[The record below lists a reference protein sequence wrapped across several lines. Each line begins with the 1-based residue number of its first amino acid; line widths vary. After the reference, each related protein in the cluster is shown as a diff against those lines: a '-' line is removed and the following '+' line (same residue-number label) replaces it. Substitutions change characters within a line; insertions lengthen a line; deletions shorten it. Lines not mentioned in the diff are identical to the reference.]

1 MPSPEGVGFGGL
13 ENPSEALL
21 GRAGSR

>member
-13 ENPSEALL
+13 ENPSEA
-21 GRAGSR
+21 RPPRRSR